1 MTFSQDDA
9 PRRSQ
14 PIRSFNLQ
22 QKGLGWLPDVPDQ
35 RDYRLDSEEVQFNKR
50 LKRSKDTEWIEDIG
64 DQLIRISKA
73 VNKITEIGEVKKI
86 LEANNSDEELL
97 QDLRDFSGTLKA
109 KIFGDITFEKIKLY
123 KVFRK
128 EAPPHPD
135 VIKLKVYLSALGYR
149 GCFKIKHNGAIIKF
163 SEYTGF
169 IDDKGN
175 KQKSYRTDAEYGTH
189 AEWYIEWITSNAFQ
203 DDTEEI
209 VKSFQ
214 EAVNLPAL
222 GIVSMAT
229 YTALAKSLQYEGGF
243 NNAGG
248 LKNSFVK
255 QLQEKI
261 DHIQLIPIPI
271 TLPHPFLQV
280 LFKELKEIAA
290 KQIKKEIDN
299 FMKDSTPA
307 KPKDLRNNEELFE
320 KITLGNIANIQDDEK
335 NLFLN
340 LFVDFSSLEATDP
353 LEKVLEKL
361 EEILSKNE
369 LDTSKDE
376 GYKKFFKIIQ
386 SEHFVIE
393 PILTFILKATFPL
406 ALHQRDIQVS
416 VLQAVNLLRIINQTL
431 QGDIK
436 NLKDVLGDLRKNL
449 GKDYDN
455 AELEELCQFAIQSM
469 KRFQELFHRAGIES
483 VIEDWRLFQE
493 KFDIS
498 SRKPKNEEEKKYFE
512 LKKKYFDSICCFYFL
527 LSKLR
532 KALIE
537 NPQYFPGTKKVPE
550 LIKTEFFRPVG
561 LEKLDTKELYELFSH
576 PDLAI
581 PLSNNFYESANY
593 TSTKESE
600 SKIPFFYLPGSV
612 DLSYWCSAIE
622 DQGRLNA
629 CSAFAGVALLEYFAN
644 RSSGTYM
651 DASPLF
657 LYKAAR
663 DLAQASGDIGASL
676 RETMR
681 AMEKFGV
688 PPVQYW
694 PYLPDKVNE
703 EPPQFCYS
711 FAQNYQALKYF
722 RLDYAGISEET
733 LLSQI
738 KAVLAAGF
746 PCAFG
751 LTLYAS
757 ADDEENVRKG
767 WIPFPTRNDR
777 RVGGHAVVAVGY
789 SDFETVGRKEEGNR
803 PGAFL
808 IRNSWGTNW
817 GRGGYGWLPYDYVL
831 QGLTADWWSLLK
843 ATWFEQ
849 DSFGLSASDLG
860 GIYPFD
866 SSHR

>member
-14 PIRSFNLQ
+14 PTRNFNLK
-22 QKGLGWLPDVPDQ
+22 QKGLGWVPDLPDQ
-35 RDYRLDSEEVQFNKR
+35 RDYTLSSEQIQIGQR
-50 LKRSKDTEWIEDIG
+50 LKRSKNTEWIEDIG
-64 DQLIRISKA
+64 DNLVQALESINQIIQVQGIEGNFFRDELKDLP
-73 VNKITEIGEVKKI
+73 KK
-86 LEANNSDEELL
+86 
-97 QDLRDFSGTLKA
+97 LKA

-128 EAPPHPD
+128 EAPPHSD
-135 VIKLKVYLSALGYR
+135 VIKLKIYLGGLGYR
-149 GCFKIKHNGAIIKF
+149 SFFKINHNGASIKF
-163 SEYTGF
+163 DDYRGFNPEY
-169 IDDKGN
+169 
-175 KQKSYRTDAEYGTH
+175 ETH
-189 AEWYIEWITSNAFQ
+189 AKWYIEWITSNEFQ

-214 EAVNLPAL
+214 QAVGLPEL
-222 GIVSMAT
+222 GVVSMAT
-229 YTALAKSLQYEGGF
+229 YTALAKSLQYSGNLDQLF
-243 NNAGG
+243 CQQ
-248 LKNSFVK
+248 LK
-255 QLQEKI
+255 EKI
-261 DHIQLIPIPI
+261 DHIQLVPIPI

-290 KQIKKEIDN
+290 KQIKKEIDD
-299 FMKDSTPA
+299 FMKDSTPSS
-307 KPKDLRNNEELFE
+307 PKYLRDNEELFE
-320 KITLGNIANIQDDEK
+320 KITLGNMENIQENEK

-340 LFVDFSSLEATDP
+340 LFEDFSSLEAIDP

-361 EEILSKNE
+361 EEILSENE

-376 GYKKFFKIIQ
+376 GHKKFFKIIQ

-393 PILTFILKATFPL
+393 PILTFILKTTFPL

-449 GKDYDN
+449 EKDYDN
-455 AELEELCQFAIQSM
+455 AELEEFCQFAIQSM

-483 VIEDWRLFQE
+483 VIEDWRLFQK
-493 KFDIS
+493 KFDTS
-498 SRKPKNEEEKKYFE
+498 NRNPKNAEEKKDFE
-512 LKKKYFDSICCFYFL
+512 LKKKDFDSIFCFYFL

-537 NPQYFPGTKKVPE
+537 NPQYFPGKKVPE
-550 LIKTEFFRPVG
+550 LIKTEFFRPVR
-561 LEKLDTKELYELFSH
+561 LEKLDDNELYKLFSH

-593 TSTKESE
+593 TSTKEPE

-612 DLSYWCSAIE
+612 DLSYWCSAVE

-663 DLAQASGDIGASL
+663 NLAQASGDVGASL

-694 PYLPDKVNE
+694 PYLSDKMDE

-722 RLDYAGISEET
+722 RLDYASISEET
-733 LLSQI
+733 LLAQI

-751 LTLYAS
+751 FTLYAS

-767 WIPFPTRNDR
+767 WIPFPTGNDR
-777 RVGGHAVVAVGY
+777 HVGGHAVVAVGY
-789 SDFETVGRKEEGNR
+789 SDFEIVGRKEEGNR
-803 PGAFL
+803 LGAFL

-831 QGLTADWWSLLK
+831 KGLTADWWSLLK

-849 DSFGLSASDLG
+849 DSFGLSASDPG
-860 GIYPFD
+860 GIWPFT
-866 SSHR
+866 S